1 MKEYR
6 YFGQTT
12 DIEEGRFT
20 IRQIGKQTVGA
31 AQVKGRLVF
40 ILNYCPHAGAPIC
53 QGRIAP
59 DLTPL
64 YRGSDAPEVCPIVL
78 RCPWHGW
85 EFDLETGQATFPSAL
100 KLFFLDHKIEEES
113 VYVLC

>member
-6 YFGQTT
+6 YFGKTT
-12 DIEEGRFT
+12 DIAEGRF
-20 IRQIGKQTVGA
+20 IVQQIGKQAVGA
-31 AQVKGRLVF
+31 ARVKGRLVF

-59 DLTPL
+59 DLVPL
-64 YRGSDAPEVCPIVL
+64 YRGSDALEACPLVL

-85 EFDLETGQATFPSAL
+85 EFDLETGQSAFPSAL
-100 KLFFLDHKIEEES
+100 KLFFLPYKIEDDAA
-113 VYVLC
+113 YVLC